1 MNILDHIE
9 KARRYAIKEHI
20 NANKIIIDKDI
31 ALSNADV
38 FGFFDGLSNHYVQT
52 PKMIMGMSIAY
63 DENLKSDY
71 ACNFVIAEVPE
82 EEKETKTLSDYTT
95 DELLEELRRRTNA

>member
-1 MNILDHIE
+1 MNLLEHI
-9 KARRYAIKEHI
+9 KMARKYAIKECI
-20 NANKIIIDKDI
+20 NANKIIIDKDL
-31 ALSNADV
+31 ALLNADV
-38 FGFFDGLSNHYVQT
+38 FGYFDGLNNQYIQT

-63 DENLKSDY
+63 EENLKSDY
-71 ACNFVIAEVPE
+71 GCNFVIAEVPE